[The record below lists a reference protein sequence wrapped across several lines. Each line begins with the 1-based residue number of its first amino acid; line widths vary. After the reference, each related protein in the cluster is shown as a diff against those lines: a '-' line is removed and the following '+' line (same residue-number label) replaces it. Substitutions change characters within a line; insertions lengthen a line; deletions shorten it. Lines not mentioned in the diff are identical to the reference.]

1 MFHFFLKTKY
11 VYKKKLL
18 EDCALLVALVVAIRS
33 CRFYMNFFR
42 VFPRRL
48 LCMQVKLVCALK
60 IKEQLIVLGYMEKVE
75 QVHKRTET
83 DNNRR
88 TVIHWF
94 YWGEQEEMELT
105 WTYPQTRPR
114 NNSQKSNEN
123 YFWKKV
129 KCKIQRKKKS
139 NNSHH
144 NKSLYKE
151 NQGGQSFL
159 WH

>member
-1 MFHFFLKTKY
+1 MFIRKNFMKIVHYFLHLLLQYVLADFTWTFFGFSHG
-11 VYKKKLL
+11 VY
-18 EDCALLVALVVAIRS
+18 
-33 CRFYMNFFR
+33 
-42 VFPRRL
+42 
-48 LCMQVKLVCALK
+48 ALK
-60 IKEQLIVLGYMEKVE
+60 IKEQLIVLGYMEKVQ

-114 NNSQKSNEN
+114 NTSQKSHEN

-129 KCKIQRKKKS
+129 KYKIQRKKKS